1 MSCLRIIIIFFTLFT
16 YFLVE
21 PADLNYMNTTIRE
34 YLSDTRHHDS
44 NYSRYKERTKKH
56 IHDEFVRFALKTYN
70 DTFRVP
76 SLSSTVNFTTV
87 IGILKGTKFGTKDDV
102 ILGVGAHYDTVNT
115 TKGVDENGSGVAAL
129 LEVTRQ
135 ITDMNKQGTK
145 RGNTII
151 FVSFDLEEENQ
162 FGSKYFLQNWLP
174 RWLHANYGSNSSMLA
189 THGIIILDTLMEYST
204 KNNSQRFPEEIDV
217 NASFPDTY
225 KSIKSDY
232 FRGDFLTLIYRKPT
246 DDLKLANAFKRAWS
260 NSGRLK
266 YEIEEFALPI
276 RNVSNLTNAQMYSD
290 FFESDQYSFWE
301 KMVPAI
307 QLTDTG
313 NFRGNMKRCY
323 QQQCDN
329 LETLLTDNNIKFLG
343 KTADATAMTVHNLSE
358 PTSDPTTT
366 PGDSSGGQS
375 LGISITTT
383 IIAAVVVWLRNQI
396 AFA

>member
-44 NYSRYKERTKKH
+44 NYSDYKEKTKEH
-56 IHDEFVRFALKTYN
+56 IHDVFATFKLQTYY
-70 DTFRVP
+70 DTFNVS
-76 SLSSTVNFTTV
+76 SLSSTAQFHTV
-87 IGILKGTKFGTKDDV
+87 IGVLRGTKFGTKDDA
-102 ILGVGAHYDTVNT
+102 ILGVGAHYDTGNT

-129 LEVTRQ
+129 LEVTGK
-135 ITDMNKQGTK
+135 IMEMNKQGTK

-162 FGSKYFLQNWLP
+162 FGSKHFVQNWLP
-174 RWLHANYGSNSSMLA
+174 NWLLANYGSDSRMV
-189 THGIIILDTLMEYST
+189 TPQGIIILDTLMEYST
-204 KNNSQRFPEEIDV
+204 KNNSQSFPEEIDV
-217 NASFPDTY
+217 NGSFPETY
-225 KSIKSDY
+225 ESIKSDY
-232 FRGDFLTLIYRKPT
+232 FRGDFLTLIYRKST
-246 DDLKLANAFKRAWS
+246 ADLKLANAFKRAWS

-276 RNVSNLTNAQMYSD
+276 RNASNLTSAQMYSD
-290 FFESDQYSFWE
+290 FFESDQYSFWD
-301 KMVPAI
+301 KMLPAI

-313 NFRGNMKRCY
+313 HFRGHMKRCY
-323 QQQCDN
+323 QRQCDN

-343 KTADATAMTVHNLSE
+343 KTADATAMTIHSLSE
-358 PTSDPTTT
+358 PTS
-366 PGDSSGGQS
+366 GDSSGGLS

-396 AFA
+396 TFA